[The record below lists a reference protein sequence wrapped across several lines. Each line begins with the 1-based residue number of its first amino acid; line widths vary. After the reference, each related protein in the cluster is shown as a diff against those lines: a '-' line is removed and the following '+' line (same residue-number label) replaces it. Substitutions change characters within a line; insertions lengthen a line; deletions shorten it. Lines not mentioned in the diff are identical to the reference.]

1 MIRLFTWFY
10 MAVLFSCGF
19 SVAAHATSN
28 SYGTTVKALSP
39 VIQLKK
45 DTLIVGSEQDY
56 PPFAT
61 GMTEST
67 AGGFTVELW
76 QAVAAEADLKYTLR
90 VRPFHQIL
98 QEFKDGKIDVL
109 INLAQSHE
117 RHQFAD
123 FSTPHVV
130 VHGAIFVR
138 KSESSISTEDDLSDK
153 SIIVINGD
161 LAHDYAAA
169 KGLGKNLVPVDTAA
183 EGFRLLASGK
193 HDAMLIS
200 KLVGMQTLQAL
211 GLENIKALKAKAGFS
226 QKFAFAV
233 PEGQSELLAKIN
245 EGLSLTKSEGTYNK
259 LYEKWFGIF
268 ESKSVG
274 LTDLLKYLIPIVFVF
289 LAIAGYF
296 FYQRKI
302 EREQAEAKFRTLYIA
317 IEQSPASV
325 VITNLEACI
334 QYSNPQFTSTT
345 GYSANEVLGKNPR
358 ILGSGQTSKETYD
371 ELWGN
376 LTCGLAWKGELQ
388 NKRKNGELYWEE
400 AHISPVKTPAGIIT
414 HYVAVNI
421 DITERKQFEFKIQ
434 SSETLLRS
442 MLESTD
448 EGILMIAQDGRVIS
462 FNERFIELW
471 HVPKEVAESR
481 HDSELLAHVLNQLI
495 NPEDFK
501 SLVRQLY
508 ESDEEARDILYFKD
522 GRVFAR
528 FTRALLI
535 GNERGR
541 IWCFKDITE
550 FRKVEHSLR
559 ESEQRLQEII
569 DILPVSLFIKDPSSK
584 IVLMNHACE
593 RQWGM
598 RLADL
603 LGTDGSQFFPS
614 YQMTSFLEKDREV
627 FSNRTQI
634 NFEETVWDASL
645 TGNRINHTFKK
656 PVFDEAGKPKYL
668 IGVSIDVTERKQAD
682 AERDLLLRIIE
693 EAPDFIATSD
703 MQSNLLF
710 LNKAGA
716 RLVGLP
722 ENVGLSSLQIK
733 DMHPDWATKR
743 VLEEGIPAVLKQGH
757 WHGETALRNS
767 QNGHITPVSQLL
779 LVHRDANGEP
789 KILSTIMR
797 DISDQKAYEKHI
809 LESEQYLLEILKL
822 SPIAVR
828 IAVKHG
834 HQVVFSNQRYA
845 ELIKSHLP
853 EGDDPGNYYAHP
865 SDYEGILETID
876 HGEAVF
882 NLEVELS
889 IPGGLT
895 VWALAS
901 YMPMQYQGED
911 AVLGWFYDIT
921 ERKLIEDQVQQ
932 LAFYDALTGLPN
944 RRLLDDRLSQAISA
958 CKRNDCYG
966 ALMYLDLDNFK
977 PLNDSHGHQVGDLL
991 LIEVAARLKACVREM
1006 DTVSRMG
1013 GDEFVVILS
1022 ALSTDESA
1030 SVSEAGSVAEKIL
1043 KSLSEPYRLVNHHD
1057 GQPDTLIEHLCT
1069 ASIGVVLF
1077 YNHEPGQDELLIWAD
1092 EAMYQSKDAGRNQI
1106 RFYESK
1112 V

>member
-1 MIRLFTWFY
+1 MIRLLTWFF
-10 MAVLFSCGF
+10 MAVLFSCCS
-19 SVAAHATSN
+19 SVAAHATN
-28 SYGTTVKALSP
+28 NAYGTTVKVLSP
-39 VIQLKK
+39 GIQPSK

-98 QEFKDGKIDVL
+98 QEFKEGKIDVL

-117 RHQFAD
+117 RHKFAD
-123 FSTPHVV
+123 FSIPHVV

-138 KSESSISTEDDLSDK
+138 KGESRISTEEDLAGK
-153 SIIVINGD
+153 SIIVLNAD
-161 LAHDYAAA
+161 LAHDYASAI
-169 KGLGKNLVPVDTAA
+169 GLGKNLVLVETAA
-183 EGFRLLASGK
+183 DGFRLLASGK
-193 HDAMLIS
+193 YDAMLIS
-200 KLVGMQTLQAL
+200 KLVGMQTMKVL
-211 GLENIKALKAKAGFS
+211 GLTNIQPLGVKVGFS
-226 QKFAFAV
+226 QKFAFSV
-233 PEGQSELLAKIN
+233 HEGQSELLGKIN
-245 EGLSLTKSEGTYNK
+245 EALAITKSNGTYDS
-259 LYEKWFGIF
+259 LYEKWFGIY
-268 ESKSVG
+268 EIKEVG
-274 LTDLLKYLIPIVFVF
+274 LQDLLKYIIPIVLVS
-289 LAIAGYF
+289 LGIAGYF

-302 EREQAEAKFRTLYIA
+302 ERERSEAKFRTLYIA

-325 VITNLEACI
+325 VITNLQACI
-334 QYSNPQFTSTT
+334 QYVNPQFTSTT
-345 GYSANEVLGKNPR
+345 GYSADEVLGKNPR
-358 ILGSGQTSKETYD
+358 ILHSGQTSKETYD
-371 ELWGN
+371 ELWSK
-376 LTCGLAWKGELQ
+376 LTSGLAWKGELL

-414 HYVAVNI
+414 HYVAVKV
-421 DITERKQFEFKIQ
+421 DITERKQFELKLQ
-434 SSETLLRS
+434 SSETILRS
-442 MLESTD
+442 TLESTD
-448 EGILMIAQDGRVIS
+448 EGILMVAQDGSVLS
-462 FNERFIELW
+462 FNKRFIELW
-471 HVPKEVAESR
+471 QIPQEVAESR
-481 HDSELLAHVLNQLI
+481 QDSQLLAHVLNQLI
-495 NPEDFK
+495 NPEDFT

-535 GNERGR
+535 GNKRGR

-593 RQWGM
+593 KQWGM

-614 YQMTSFLEKDREV
+614 NQMTSFLEKDREI

-634 NFEETVWDASL
+634 NFEETVWDATL
-645 TGNRINHTFKK
+645 MLNRINHTFKK
-656 PVFDEAGKPKYL
+656 PVFDETGKAKYL
-668 IGVSIDVTERKQAD
+668 IGVSIDVTERKQTD

-722 ENVGLSSLQIK
+722 EDVDLSSLQIK
-733 DMHPDWATKR
+733 DMHPDWATQR
-743 VLEEGIPAVLKQGH
+743 VLEEGIPAVLKQGF
-757 WHGETALRNS
+757 WHGVTALLNKR
-767 QNGHITPVSQLL
+767 NGHITPVSQLL

-797 DISDQKAYEKHI
+797 DISDQKAYEMHI

-845 ELIKSHLP
+845 ELIKSHHP

-865 SDYEGILETID
+865 SDYEGFLEAMD
-876 HGEAVF
+876 RGEPVI

-901 YMPMQYQGED
+901 YIPMKYQGED

-921 ERKLIEDQVQQ
+921 ERKLIEEQVQQ

-944 RRLLDDRLSQAISA
+944 RRLLDDRLSQAMSA
-958 CKRNDCYG
+958 SKRNDCYG

-977 PLNDSHGHQVGDLL
+977 PLNDTHGHQVGDLL

-1013 GDEFVVILS
+1013 GDEFVVLLS
-1022 ALSTDESA
+1022 ELNANKSA
-1030 SVSEAGSVAEKIL
+1030 SVSQSSIVAEKIL
-1043 KSLSEPYRLVNHHD
+1043 KSLSEPYRLANHHD

-1077 YNHEPGQDELLIWAD
+1077 YNHESGQDELLIWAD